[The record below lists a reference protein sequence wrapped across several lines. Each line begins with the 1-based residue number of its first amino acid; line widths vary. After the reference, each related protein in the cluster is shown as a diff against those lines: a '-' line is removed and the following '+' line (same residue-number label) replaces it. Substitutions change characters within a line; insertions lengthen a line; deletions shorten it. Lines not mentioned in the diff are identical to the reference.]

1 MAYVLGG
8 SDGEQYGFTFAI
20 ANFALRA
27 MHESLGLV
35 NMTNVVTPTQ
45 GNQFLV
51 PNFAPITYQD
61 FNPAASPAT
70 APWNTGNAT
79 VQNPALTQNTIT
91 ASPAVATTAFDIFYG
106 WTTSFQLAAT
116 LGAELGDS
124 FAEKVDQRV
133 TAAFS
138 AIPAGSYT
146 PGALS
151 GFKEYPTNTYYPT
164 SVDGF
169 TRVLALGALELVPSG
184 TSISFTGN
192 VQTGGT
198 SGFTTNSVL
207 ELIRFAKQQFK
218 VARMPGSPV
227 IVLDSN
233 GYSTEA
239 SAGAVGGSG
248 SSLTRLLSELTGGAV
263 SGPSSGGSN
272 LSALGNEL
280 LSTGKIENVY
290 GCMVMFTTFLQH
302 TTRYLNGNA
311 SQACLVGAYFGDSAI
326 FTVMKQGLEI
336 KIGEVPGGLQ
346 NWLTGVG
353 YFNAGVGDQRR
364 GGAINIQQDS

>member
-8 SDGEQYGFTFAI
+8 SDGENYGFTFAI

-61 FNPAASPAT
+61 FNPAGSNV

-79 VQNPALTQNTIT
+79 VQNPAMSQTSIL
-91 ASPAVATTAFDIFYG
+91 ASPAVATTAFDIFLG

-133 TAAFS
+133 CQAFANGTASETDGTATPVGQTTGFK
-138 AIPAGSYT
+138 PT
-146 PGALS
+146 PGNT
-151 GFKEYPTNTYYPT
+151 FYPQSADGYY
-164 SVDGF
+164 
-169 TRVLALGALELVPSG
+169 RVLRLGALELLPAG
-184 TSISFTGN
+184 GN
-192 VQTGGT
+192 VLAGTGG
-198 SGFTTNSVL
+198 FTENTVIG
-207 ELIRFAKQQFK
+207 LIRLAKQQFK
-218 VARMPGSPV
+218 IARMTGNPV
-227 IVLDSN
+227 VVLDSN
-233 GYSTEA
+233 GIVTEA
-239 SAGAVGGSG
+239 TVGAVGGSG
-248 SSLTRLLSELTGGAV
+248 SSLTRLLAELTGGSV

-280 LSTGKIENVY
+280 LQTGKIENVY
-290 GCMVMFTTFLQH
+290 GVMVMFTTFLQH
-302 TTRYLNGNA
+302 TTRTIAGTA
-311 SQACLVGAYFGDSAI
+311 STPCLVGAYFGESAL
-326 FTVMKQGLEI
+326 FTVMKEGLQI
-336 KIGEVPGGLQ
+336 KLGEVPGGLQ

-353 YFNAGVGDQRR
+353 YFGSGVGDQRR
-364 GGAINIQQDS
+364 GGAINIVQDA

>member
-8 SDGEQYGFTFAI
+8 AHGESNGFTFAI
-20 ANFALRA
+20 ASFALRA
-27 MHESLGLV
+27 MHESQGLV
-35 NMTNVVTPTQ
+35 NMTNVVAPTQ

-61 FNPAASPAT
+61 YNPNGT
-70 APWNTGNAT
+70 GGTYGTGNAT
-79 VQNPALTQNTIT
+79 VQNPSLTQTNIT
-91 ASPAVATTAFDIFYG
+91 ASPAVAQTAFDIFYG

-133 TAAFS
+133 T
-138 AIPAGSYT
+138 
-146 PGALS
+146 S
-151 GFKEYPTNTYYPT
+151 GFIGNAIAEGEVGSTTGFKATVSNTYYAT
-164 SVDGF
+164 SADGF
-169 TRVLALGALELVPSG
+169 TRVLRLGALELLPSG
-184 TSISFTGN
+184 AN
-192 VQTGGT
+192 VLAGGT
-198 SGFTTNSVL
+198 SGFTSNNVL
-207 ELIRFAKQQFK
+207 DLIRNAKQQFK
-218 VARMPGSPV
+218 VARMPGAPV

-233 GYSTEA
+233 GNITQD

-248 SSLTRLLSELTGGAV
+248 SSLTRLLAELTGGAV

-280 LSTGKIENVY
+280 LTTGKIENVY
-290 GCMVMFTTFLQH
+290 GCMVMFTTFLQAASR
-302 TTRYLNGNA
+302 TIAGNA
-311 SQACLVGAYFGDSAI
+311 TTPCLVGAYFGDSAM
-326 FTVMKQGLEI
+326 FTVMKEGLQI

-353 YFNAGVGDQRR
+353 YFGAGVGDQRR
-364 GGAINIQQDS
+364 GGAINIQQNA

>member
-8 SDGEQYGFTFAI
+8 ADGENYGFTFAI

-61 FNPAASPAT
+61 FNPAADPAT
-70 APWNTGNAT
+70 APWNTGNAA
-79 VQNPALTQNTIT
+79 VQNPSLSQTSIL

-106 WTTSFQLAAT
+106 WTTSYQLAAT

-133 TAAFS
+133 TQAF
-138 AIPAGSYT
+138 AVVT
-146 PGALS
+146 PSETDGTPTPVDQVT
-151 GFKEYPTNTYYPT
+151 GFKPTPTNTYYPQ
-164 SVDGF
+164 SADGYY
-169 TRVLALGALELVPSG
+169 RVLRLGALELLPAG
-184 TSISFTGN
+184 MTAN
-192 VQTGGT
+192 VTPT
-198 SGFTTNSVL
+198 AGFTSNSVL
-207 ELIRFAKQQFK
+207 EIIRFAKQQFK
-218 VARMPGSPV
+218 VARMSGNPV
-227 IVLDSN
+227 VVLDSN
-233 GYSTEA
+233 GYVTAA
-239 SAGAVGGSG
+239 SDSAPGGSG
-248 SSLTRLLSELTGGAV
+248 SSLTRLLAELTGGSV

-290 GCMVMFTTFLQH
+290 GCMVMFTTFLVH
-302 TTRYLNGNA
+302 KSRTIAGNA
-311 SQACLVGAYFGDSAI
+311 STPCLVGAYFGDSAL
-326 FTVMKQGLEI
+326 FTVMKEGLQI

-346 NWLTGVG
+346 NWLTGIG
-353 YFNAGVGDQRR
+353 YFGSGVGDQRR
-364 GGAINIQQDS
+364 GGCINIVQDA